1 MAGKVKDM
9 SKVKQM
15 LRLHQNGVSNRQ
27 IATEL
32 SINKETV
39 NRYIQR
45 AKRDQLT
52 IGELLKLD
60 DPILQHRMTG
70 GNPAYVD
77 NRFEELKEKL
87 PYYEKEL
94 ERKHVTLK
102 TLWEEYIIDNP
113 GGYKPP
119 TEDVLTCPIV
129 LALFRPSQ
137 IHIRLQVHRLGG

>member
-113 GGYKPP
+113 AGYS
-119 TEDVLTCPIV
+119 LTQ
-129 LALFRPSQ
+129 F
-137 IHIRLQVHRLGG
+137 